1 MAAFER
7 HGAAVISSDA
17 IVHRL
22 YEENDEVRAAVR
34 DRWGDELV
42 DADGH
47 VDRAAVARRVFG
59 DADELKWLEALLHPL
74 VKRESERWFD
84 EQLARPD
91 PPAIVVSEIPLLYE
105 TGGEKRFDKV
115 VVIVAPAEVRE
126 SRRGSTADREANLLP
141 EESKIAAAD
150 YVFENSSSLD
160 ELDRFV
166 ANIVEELSRS

>member
-1 MAAFER
+1 LAAFER

-34 DRWGDELV
+34 ERWGE
-42 DADGH
+42 
-47 VDRAAVARRVFG
+47 
-59 DADELKWLEALLHPL
+59 ELKWLEALLHPL
-74 VKRESERWFD
+74 VKRESDRWF
-84 EQLARPD
+84 EELLARPD